1 MAEKSWVT
9 QRLCNRLPDWSD
21 ARQLRYSVF
30 QQLLNPVGEGLE
42 ELYRHAIDGVSNCYL
57 TTANL
62 DLMDVVHVVRLP
74 NDYAFGQDLRNL
86 NNPLYIPPRVTATV
100 DGRTVWIDMAED
112 NTIETFWYDSV
123 PTRVVDLEEST
134 VVLPVLDETLLAS
147 LESATPNAIQHP
159 NRLSVTVSD
168 CTSFVDLSRRT
179 PYSFVVLHGITER
192 ELEETEVML
201 IPYNGVFTTSK
212 IWKELDSVE
221 YFGLQPDTGTVQ
233 IDNFSFNVGRQVDKY
248 KLNVSS
254 HSEKLLYHRLG
265 THEFDEGTYS
275 VHQHISMIADTLDTL
290 YSGIDTVENIREIE
304 LGYDDNGTFTNVSLN
319 DIAVQPFTGRIYGV
333 DNTHLYIFESA
344 APMPDYRGLKERTAG
359 AKMIIETDFLYY
371 LRDETVEL
379 KPVWRLPTDR
389 IYRNRWS
396 VQKPDGTM
404 VYFDIGGDETTAQ
417 NAWIGNKSY
426 SYIKFGPF
434 DSVSGEVY
442 DQKLEYDLVQQGTY
456 LFALEVQYAD
466 GHIEKDICP
475 IQVLHKEALARLALP
490 AALQNSTGLAFDS
503 DQKLWLYKATSALQ
517 AHKVHLATDVMMVDF
532 ENKLLY
538 LHEDYDSAVTV
549 YESEDWED

>member
-1 MAEKSWVT
+1 MDKSWIT
-9 QRLCNRLPDWSD
+9 QRLCNRLPPWTD
-21 ARQLRYSVF
+21 ARELPYSVF
-30 QQLLNPVGEGLE
+30 QQLLNPVGEGVE
-42 ELYRHAIDGVSNCYL
+42 ELYRHGLDGISNCYL

-62 DLMDVVHVVRLP
+62 DLMDIVHVVRLP
-74 NDYAFGQDLRNL
+74 NDYTFGQDQRNL

-112 NTIETFWYDSV
+112 NTIETFWYTSV
-123 PTRVVDLEEST
+123 PTRVVDLDTSAIA
-134 VVLPVLDETLLAS
+134 LPVIDETS
-147 LESATPNAIQHP
+147 LSDLEDVTPNTIQHP

-168 CTSFVDLSRRT
+168 CETFVDLTRRT
-179 PYSFVVLHGITER
+179 PYSFLVLHGTTER

-233 IDNFSFNVGRQVDKY
+233 IDSFAFNVGRQVDKY

-254 HSEKLLYHRLG
+254 HTEKILYHRLG
-265 THEFDEGTYS
+265 THAFDEGTYS
-275 VHQHISMIADTLDTL
+275 VHQHVSVIADTLDAL
-290 YSGIDTVENIREIE
+290 YSGIDTLENIREIE
-304 LGYDDNGTFTNVSLN
+304 LGYDLNGTFTNVSLN

-333 DNTHLYIFESA
+333 DNTHLYIFEPE
-344 APMPDYRGLKERTAG
+344 APMPDYRGLKDRTAG
-359 AKMIIETDFLYY
+359 GKMIIETDTLNY
-371 LRDETVEL
+371 LRGETVEL
-379 KPVWRLPTDR
+379 RPVWRLPTDR

-417 NAWIGNKSY
+417 DAWIGNKSY

-442 DQKLEYDLVQQGTY
+442 DQKLEYELTDRGTY

-490 AALQNSTGLAFDS
+490 ATLQNATALAFDS
-503 DQKLWLYKATSALQ
+503 DQRLWLQKAGSALE
-517 AHKVHLATDVMMVDF
+517 AHKVHLATDNMMVDYDS
-532 ENKLLY
+532 KMIY
-538 LHEDYDSAVTV
+538 LHEDYEGTVTV